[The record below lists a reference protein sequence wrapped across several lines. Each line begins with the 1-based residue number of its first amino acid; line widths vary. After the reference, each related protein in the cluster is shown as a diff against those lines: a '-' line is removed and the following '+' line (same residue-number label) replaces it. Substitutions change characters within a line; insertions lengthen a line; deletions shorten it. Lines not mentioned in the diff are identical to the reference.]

1 MSLKKLDQ
9 VDHKWGMAEWE
20 SRSANK
26 KFGQE
31 VKNDI
36 KLLAPVAQAMAKYIH
51 DHKFPCVLV
60 GGTSAQSGA
69 YLVKEA
75 WKKLYGKEVMPKFL
89 TIPRPFNSSTS
100 MHIGEANTI
109 ASFLKRYSK
118 LSEKDKENVF
128 ILEEYVGT
136 GGAVKKLNSFA
147 KKVGFKT
154 VKVGTLSHSP
164 ELLGMHS
171 VELDFIGLNQKQLG
185 GSWPRFFKFRRS
197 ISKHIFD
204 YRQLR
209 ENEKRIASVKFLK
222 SHSVGQ
228 SAVRSHSALR
238 AMRRVMRRSL
248 K

>member
-9 VDHKWGMAEWE
+9 VDHKWGMADWE

-36 KLLAPVAQAMAKYIH
+36 KLLTPVAQAMAKYIH

-75 WKKLYGKEVMPKFL
+75 WKKLYGSEKMPRFL
-89 TIPRPFNSSTS
+89 TVPRPFNSSTS

-109 ASFLKRYSK
+109 ASFLKRYPK
-118 LSEKDKENVF
+118 LSPEEKNSVF

-136 GGAVKKLNSFA
+136 GGAIKKLNTFA
-147 KKVGFKT
+147 KKVGFNN
-154 VKVGTLSHSP
+154 VRIGALSHSP
-164 ELLGMHS
+164 GQVGMHS
-171 VELDFIGLNQKQLG
+171 VKLDFIGLDERSLG

-197 ISKHIFD
+197 VSKHIFD

-209 ENEKRIASVKFLK
+209 ENEKRTASVKFLK

-228 SAVRSHSALR
+228 NAVRSHSALR